1 MSKRTLIKIYCNRVT
16 DTWNEEKYL
25 YEKVKITLNTI
36 ISIREREREGGKIV
50 RNFTVFTLTTITIP
64 KIHIKDITQINKR

>member
-1 MSKRTLIKIYCNRVT
+1 MT